1 MKNLTSI
8 YSLATVCLASLLL
21 WSCGGASG
29 ENPGSEYMPDMAHSI
44 AYEANYNSYY
54 LNNTWDGEEAYRSYA
69 GPRKPVKGTVARGYL
84 PSKYQNLEDYRTA
97 ADETHVALQEKVRA
111 MMMAD
116 ASIQNELIPA
126 SKKELEKV
134 LLEGGHLYSIN
145 CQVCHGEELDGNGV
159 LYNEGEGKYS
169 AKPANL
175 INEEFTTATDGR
187 FLNAI
192 LHGKG
197 MMQSHVDK
205 MSPMERWK
213 VIHYIR
219 SMQATKNGTE
229 YNPVGNVN
237 VAPTAVSLEASFEAL
252 INDVKTGAVTGKDLK
267 IELDNVLYSVG
278 KAELKAESYGTLN
291 SLVSLLTANP
301 SVKIEISG
309 HTDNTGDATENLQLS
324 EGRAHAVYDYLVGH
338 GIATERLA
346 YKGYGDTEPLVSN
359 DTEEGLKQ
367 NRRTELK
374 IVQ

>member
-1 MKNLTSI
+1 
-8 YSLATVCLASLLL
+8 
-21 WSCGGASG
+21 
-29 ENPGSEYMPDMAHSI
+29 
-44 AYEANYNSYY
+44 
-54 LNNTWDGEEAYRSYA
+54 
-69 GPRKPVKGTVARGYL
+69 
-84 PSKYQNLEDYRTA
+84 
-97 ADETHVALQEKVRA
+97 
-111 MMMAD
+111 
-116 ASIQNELIPA
+116 
-126 SKKELEKV
+126 
-134 LLEGGHLYSIN
+134 
-145 CQVCHGEELDGNGV
+145 
-159 LYNEGEGKYS
+159 
-169 AKPANL
+169 
-175 INEEFTTATDGR
+175 
-187 FLNAI
+187 
-192 LHGKG
+192 
-197 MMQSHVDK
+197 
-205 MSPMERWK
+205 
-213 VIHYIR
+213 
-219 SMQATKNGTE
+219 MQATKNGTE